1 MDIKVDKFTFEG
13 KNHYQ
18 VFIDGVKFPN
28 VSNYVKLRSKKFYIP
43 EDTFKSHY
51 SAMFK
56 NEQDE
61 KSFVIKLAKSSY
73 KVMEEFGMFE

>member
-1 MDIKVDKFTFEG
+1 MDIKVDKYTFG
-13 KNHYQ
+13 YKNHYQ

-43 EDTFKSHY
+43 QDTFKSHY

-56 NEQDE
+56 NEEDE
-61 KSFVIKLAKSSY
+61 KSFVIKLAKSEY
-73 KVMEEFGMFE
+73 KVMKEYGWFE